1 MKKMERKMMRVGNL
15 KYIITM
21 VKPEKPGRINWDRVI
36 DRRLY
41 NLEEDPLEKKNL
53 FEDEKFKNTC
63 LNFEKALKKILKI
76 SVKYGPSK
84 ETKLDEETINQ
95 LKQLGYIQ

>member
-1 MKKMERKMMRVGNL
+1 MMRVGNL

-21 VKPEKPGRINWDRVI
+21 VKPEEPGRVNWEQVI
-36 DRRLY
+36 KPRLY
-41 NLEEDPLEKKNL
+41 NLKQDPLEKNNL
-53 FEDEKFKNTC
+53 FENEKFKNTG

-84 ETKLDEETINQ
+84 KTKINQETIEQ